1 MQNEALLRVE
11 NLKTYFSTDD
21 GIVKAVDGVSF
32 SLNKGETL
40 GIVGESGCGKS
51 VMNLSVMRLI
61 PSPPGKIMDGDI
73 LFHGKS
79 ILGMSADE
87 LRTLRGNK
95 ISMIFQDPMS
105 SLNPFLKISTQLVE
119 TLRLHQGL
127 STGQARE
134 KAIQMLRRVGIPNPE
149 KRIDAYPHQFS
160 GGMRQRVMISMA
172 LSCNPEILIADEPT
186 TALDVTIQAQIL
198 EIIKD
203 LTATLGTAVILITHD
218 LGVVSGMCKR
228 ICVMYAGR
236 IVERADTDDLFREA
250 KHPYTRG
257 LIQSVPRIDKV
268 TQRRLYS
275 IPGTPPNLINIPDC
289 CPFHPRCEHAMDVC
303 RRTYPAETDFG
314 NGHSVSCWLP
324 VDTPQKRGGSGG
336 IE

>member
-1 MQNEALLRVE
+1 MQNQAILRVE
-11 NLKTYFSTDD
+11 NLKTYFNTDD

-32 SLNKGETL
+32 TLKKGETL

-87 LRTLRGNK
+87 LRALRGNK
-95 ISMIFQDPMS
+95 ISMIFQDPMT
-105 SLNPFLKISTQLVE
+105 SLNPFLRISTQLVE

-127 STGQARE
+127 SRGQARE

-172 LSCNPEILIADEPT
+172 LSCNPEIL
-186 TALDVTIQAQIL
+186 
-198 EIIKD
+198 
-203 LTATLGTAVILITHD
+203 
-218 LGVVSGMCKR
+218 
-228 ICVMYAGR
+228 
-236 IVERADTDDLFREA
+236 
-250 KHPYTRG
+250 
-257 LIQSVPRIDKV
+257 
-268 TQRRLYS
+268 
-275 IPGTPPNLINIPDC
+275 DC
-289 CPFHPRCEHAMDVC
+289 R
-303 RRTYPAETDFG
+303 
-314 NGHSVSCWLP
+314 
-324 VDTPQKRGGSGG
+324 
-336 IE
+336 